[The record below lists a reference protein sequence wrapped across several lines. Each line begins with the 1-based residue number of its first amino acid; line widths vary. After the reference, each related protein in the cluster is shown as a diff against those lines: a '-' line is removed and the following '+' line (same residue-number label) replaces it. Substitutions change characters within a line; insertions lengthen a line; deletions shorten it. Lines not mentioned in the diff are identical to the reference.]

1 MSDPMI
7 DFDTDAFDQTGRV
20 AVVTGGG
27 TGIGR
32 ATALLFATYGADVVL
47 ASRKRENLERVAT
60 EVREA
65 TGRRSEVAVTDVR
78 DVEQCEQLIDET
90 IERLGRIDVLVNN
103 AGGSHT
109 YPFESWTPD
118 RFQNM
123 IDLNLRSTFVLSHR
137 VAPHMTE
144 RGSGAIVNVSSGAAA
159 IGLPDVAP
167 YGAAKSGV
175 ENLTQSFAAALTP
188 HGIRVNCVR
197 VGAIK
202 SEGFLRA
209 MEKVGTRS
217 RQGRGP
223 RRGDGSRGMA
233 DRDRVA
239 DPVPGLRGVELR
251 LRPDALRRRR
261 SARPQLLTRQSAHHG
276 SGTSSLHR
284 ATCRVLRR
292 NVRGVS
298 LLTSPRMCCSVSL
311 SQTTRSSHLPAVLVE
326 VLGSVEMREERVD
339 QLVALRRVHAVDALH
354 VQVGDEE
361 HVFTGAGVHA
371 NHGVTEPR
379 CFGRE
384 HVIARAGA
392 L

>member
-1 MSDPMI
+1 MI

-32 ATALLFATYGADVVL
+32 ATALLFASHGADVVL
-47 ASRKRENLERVAT
+47 ASRKRENLDRVAA
-60 EVREA
+60 EVRET

-123 IDLNLRSTFVLSHR
+123 VDLNLRSTFVLSHR

-144 RGSGAIVNVSSGAAA
+144 RGSGSIVNVSSGAAA

-209 MEKVGTRS
+209 MEKVGRDPDKVG
-217 RQGRGP
+217 GRAAAMGRAGWPIEIAWPILFLASEASSYVSGQTLYVGGGP
-223 RRGDGSRGMA
+223 R
-233 DRDRVA
+233 
-239 DPVPGLRGVELR
+239 DPN
-251 LRPDALRRRR
+251 
-261 SARPQLLTRQSAHHG
+261 S
-276 SGTSSLHR
+276 
-284 ATCRVLRR
+284 
-292 NVRGVS
+292 
-298 LLTSPRMCCSVSL
+298 
-311 SQTTRSSHLPAVLVE
+311 
-326 VLGSVEMREERVD
+326 
-339 QLVALRRVHAVDALH
+339 
-354 VQVGDEE
+354 
-361 HVFTGAGVHA
+361 
-371 NHGVTEPR
+371 
-379 CFGRE
+379 
-384 HVIARAGA
+384 
-392 L
+392 